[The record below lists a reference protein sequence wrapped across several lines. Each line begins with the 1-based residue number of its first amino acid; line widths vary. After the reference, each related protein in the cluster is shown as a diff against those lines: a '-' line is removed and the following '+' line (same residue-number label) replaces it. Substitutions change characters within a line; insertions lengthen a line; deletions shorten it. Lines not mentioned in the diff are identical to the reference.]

1 MAGCNYDCASCKS
14 KCEKKDFIIH
24 TNELSN
30 INKKIGIVSGKGG
43 VGKSLVTSMLASC
56 AAKNG
61 YKASILDGDILG
73 PSIPKMFG
81 IKDKAYGDQTGKF
94 IIPANGPLD
103 IDVISSS
110 MLLEKD
116 EDPIIWRGSMVST
129 ILKQFYTDVIYGE
142 QDIIFIDMPPG
153 TGDVPLTV
161 FQSIPLDGI
170 IIVTSPSD
178 LVSMIVEKAVNMA
191 KAMNIPIL
199 GIVENYAYIECPD
212 CKKKIYMYGQSKVKQ
227 KAIDNN
233 IKHYVSLPLN
243 PEIATLVDQGQI
255 YKANTTYF
263 DELINDIMN

>member
-1 MAGCNYDCASCKS
+1 MSECTHNCSSCSKDCSERKDL
-14 KCEKKDFIIH
+14 KEKL
-24 TNELSN
+24 NEMSN
-30 INKKIGIVSGKGG
+30 VKKVIGIVSGKGG
-43 VGKSLVTSMLASC
+43 VGKSFVTSTLAVLMKKKGFQT
-56 AAKNG
+56 A
-61 YKASILDGDILG
+61 ILDADITG

-110 MLLEKD
+110 MLLAND
-116 EDPIIWRGSMVST
+116 EDPIIWRGSMVSN

-178 LVSMIVEKAVNMA
+178 LVSMIV
-191 KAMNIPIL
+191 
-199 GIVENYAYIECPD
+199 
-212 CKKKIYMYGQSKVKQ
+212 
-227 KAIDNN
+227 
-233 IKHYVSLPLN
+233 
-243 PEIATLVDQGQI
+243 
-255 YKANTTYF
+255 
-263 DELINDIMN
+263 

>member
-1 MAGCNYDCASCKS
+1 M
-14 KCEKKDFIIH
+14 
-24 TNELSN
+24 
-30 INKKIGIVSGKGG
+30 KKILEIG
-43 VGKSLVTSMLASC
+43 VVLFAVSMLASC

-81 IKDKAYGDQTGKF
+81 IKDKAYGDQTGKY

-103 IDVISSS
+103 IDVISTS
-110 MLLEKD
+110 MLLEND
-116 EDPIIWRGSMVST
+116 DDPVIWRGSMVST

-191 KAMNIPIL
+191 KMMNIPIL

>member
-1 MAGCNYDCASCKS
+1 
-14 KCEKKDFIIH
+14 
-24 TNELSN
+24 
-30 INKKIGIVSGKGG
+30 
-43 VGKSLVTSMLASC
+43 
-56 AAKNG
+56 
-61 YKASILDGDILG
+61 
-73 PSIPKMFG
+73 
-81 IKDKAYGDQTGKF
+81 
-94 IIPANGPLD
+94 
-103 IDVISSS
+103 
-110 MLLEKD
+110 
-116 EDPIIWRGSMVST
+116 MVST

-243 PEIATLVDQGQI
+243 PEIAALVDQGQI
-255 YKANTTYF
+255 YKANTSYF